1 MELTRAHIQQKIAQ
15 YRQQADRLKSDAIAN
30 QGAADAL
37 GLLLAD
43 MDAPAS
49 KAEAEAE
56 VVKPTDPSTI
66 GT

>member
-1 MELTRAHIQQKIAQ
+1 MELTRAHIEQKIAQ

-43 MDAPAS
+43 MDAPAP
-49 KAEAEAE
+49 KTEAET
-56 VVKPTDPSTI
+56 VKPSDLSTI